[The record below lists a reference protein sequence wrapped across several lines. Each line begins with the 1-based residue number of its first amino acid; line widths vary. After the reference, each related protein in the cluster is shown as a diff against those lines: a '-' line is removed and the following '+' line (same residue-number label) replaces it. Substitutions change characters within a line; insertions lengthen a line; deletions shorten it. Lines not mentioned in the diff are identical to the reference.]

1 MNVEVRGGWIDTL
14 VTFYQLTMSKL
25 QILSVFLTER
35 LTLAAQEIFK
45 SVEDMFSEYN
55 EEICRSR
62 QEIELL
68 KRRLQQAGVQMDSE
82 TQSCSSETQGKK
94 YIQTFSEEWRSE
106 HDFKDTEMHMKLEVY
121 TQQEENEE
129 QMPVCS
135 ESASL
140 SPCMDNYHDQ
150 TPSKDTEPQMMDS
163 SENNF
168 PFNQGP
174 RIKTEL
180 ESNSET
186 STTCQVQQHI
196 TKHGLNDS
204 GASDSS
210 SDANKITF
218 SHIGSPRH
226 ETQTFNL
233 PVRNQEM
240 LTQHRMELAQ
250 IRERLTDEEQKKAAS
265 KARSLKHK
273 QKVYGNPELREAY
286 RKKER
291 ERKLQSQQERNERNK
306 SENEEFQRVKQV
318 RHIEEVAHD
327 KEQQQTQSK
336 TNLADICLEE
346 VQHEEELSESY
357 PTHHDIHRNP
367 HGTGE
372 YLCVVCPRRF
382 STPGLLK
389 IHLRVHSGEKPY
401 HCNFCGKN
409 FRQSSHL
416 NTHVRIHTG
425 ERPHIC
431 QNCGKTFIDSSARN
445 RHFKKCVLIS
455 LQGQ

>member
-1 MNVEVRGGWIDTL
+1 
-14 VTFYQLTMSKL
+14 MSKL

-45 SVEDMFSEYN
+45 AVEDIFSEYN

-68 KRRLQQAGVQMDSE
+68 KRRLQQAGVQLDSE
-82 TQSCSSETQGKK
+82 TQPCSSETQGQK
-94 YIQTFSEEWRSE
+94 YTQTFSEKWTSD
-106 HDFKDTEMHMKLEVY
+106 HDLKDTEMHMKLEVY
-121 TQQEENEE
+121 TQPEENEE
-129 QMPVCS
+129 DMPVCG

-140 SPCMDNYHDQ
+140 SPCMDIYHDQ
-150 TPSKDTEPQMMDS
+150 TPSKDTETQVMDS
-163 SENNF
+163 CSENNF
-168 PFNQGP
+168 PFINKAAQ
-174 RIKTEL
+174 IKNEPETNTE
-180 ESNSET
+180 T
-186 STTCQVQQHI
+186 GTTCQIQQNI
-196 TKHGLNDS
+196 TKQDLDDS
-204 GASDSS
+204 GASDAS
-210 SDANKITF
+210 SDVNKVKV
-218 SHIGSPRH
+218 SHGGFPRH

-233 PVRNQEM
+233 PLRNQEM
-240 LTQHRMELAQ
+240 LTKHRMELAQ
-250 IRERLTDEEQKKAAS
+250 IRARLADEEQKKAAA

-273 QKVYGNPELREAY
+273 QKVYRNPELREAY

-291 ERKLQSQQERNERNK
+291 ESKSQSQQERNKRNK
-306 SENEEFQRVKQV
+306 SENEEIRRVKKIK
-318 RHIEEVAHD
+318 HFEEVTLD
-327 KEQQQTQSK
+327 KEQQTQSK
-336 TNLADICLEE
+336 ANLADICLEDI
-346 VQHEEELSESY
+346 QHEEELSESY
-357 PTHHDIHRNP
+357 PTHHDVHGNP

-372 YLCVVCPRRF
+372 YLCVVCRKRF
-382 STPGLLK
+382 SSPGLLK

-455 LQGQ
+455 LQAP

>member
-1 MNVEVRGGWIDTL
+1 
-14 VTFYQLTMSKL
+14 MSKL

-45 SVEDMFSEYN
+45 AVEDIFSEYN

-68 KRRLQQAGVQMDSE
+68 KRRLQQAGVQLDSE
-82 TQSCSSETQGKK
+82 TQPCSSETQGQK
-94 YIQTFSEEWRSE
+94 YTQTFSEKWTSD
-106 HDFKDTEMHMKLEVY
+106 HDLKDTEMHMKLEVY
-121 TQQEENEE
+121 TQPEENEE
-129 QMPVCS
+129 DMPVCG

-140 SPCMDNYHDQ
+140 SPSQIKNEPE
-150 TPSKDTEPQMMDS
+150 TNTET
-163 SENNF
+163 
-168 PFNQGP
+168 G
-174 RIKTEL
+174 
-180 ESNSET
+180 
-186 STTCQVQQHI
+186 TTCQIQQNI
-196 TKHGLNDS
+196 TKQDLDDS
-204 GASDSS
+204 GASDAS
-210 SDANKITF
+210 SDVNKVKV
-218 SHIGSPRH
+218 SHGGFPRH

-233 PVRNQEM
+233 PLRNQEM
-240 LTQHRMELAQ
+240 LTKHRMELAQ
-250 IRERLTDEEQKKAAS
+250 IRARLADEEQKKAAA

-273 QKVYGNPELREAY
+273 QKVYRNPELREAY

-291 ERKLQSQQERNERNK
+291 ESKSQSQQERNKRNK
-306 SENEEFQRVKQV
+306 SENEEIRRVKKIK
-318 RHIEEVAHD
+318 HFEEVTLD
-327 KEQQQTQSK
+327 KEQQTQSK
-336 TNLADICLEE
+336 ANLADICLEDI
-346 VQHEEELSESY
+346 QHEEELSESY
-357 PTHHDIHRNP
+357 PTHHDVHGNP

-372 YLCVVCPRRF
+372 YLCVVCRKRF
-382 STPGLLK
+382 SSPGLLK

-455 LQGQ
+455 LQAP

>member
-1 MNVEVRGGWIDTL
+1 
-14 VTFYQLTMSKL
+14 MSKL

-45 SVEDMFSEYN
+45 GVEDIFSEYN

-82 TQSCSSETQGKK
+82 TQPCSSETQGKK
-94 YIQTFSEEWRSE
+94 YTQTFSEEWRSE

-121 TQQEENEE
+121 TQQEEKEE

-140 SPCMDNYHDQ
+140 SLCLDNHHDQ
-150 TPSKDTEPQMMDS
+150 TPSKDTETQMMDS
-163 SENNF
+163 SENNC
-168 PFNQGP
+168 PFINKAPQ
-174 RIKTEL
+174 IKTEL

-186 STTCQVQQHI
+186 ITTCQVQQHI
-196 TKHGLNDS
+196 TKHGSSDS
-204 GASDSS
+204 GA

-218 SHIGSPRH
+218 SHIGSPRQ
-226 ETQTFNL
+226 ETQTFH
-233 PVRNQEM
+233 PPFRNQEM
-240 LTQHRMELAQ
+240 LTHHRMELAQ
-250 IRERLTDEEQKKAAS
+250 IRER
-265 KARSLKHK
+265 
-273 QKVYGNPELREAY
+273 
-286 RKKER
+286 
-291 ERKLQSQQERNERNK
+291 KLQSKQERKRRNK
-306 SENEEFQRVKQV
+306 SEKEEIQRVKKV
-318 RHIEEVAHD
+318 RQIEEVAHD
-327 KEQQQTQSK
+327 KEQLQTLESK
-336 TNLADICLEE
+336 TNLADICLED
-346 VQHEEELSESY
+346 VQPEEELSESY
-357 PTHHDIHRNP
+357 PTHRDIHGDPR
-367 HGTGE
+367 GTGE
-372 YLCVVCPRRF
+372 YLCVMCNRRF
-382 STPGLLK
+382 GSHGRLK

-425 ERPHIC
+425 EKPHIC
-431 QNCGKTFIDSSARN
+431 QTCGKTFIDSSARN

-455 LQGQ
+455 LQAK

>member
-1 MNVEVRGGWIDTL
+1 
-14 VTFYQLTMSKL
+14 MSKL

-45 SVEDMFSEYN
+45 GVEDIFSEYN

-82 TQSCSSETQGKK
+82 TQPCSSETQGKK
-94 YIQTFSEEWRSE
+94 YTQTFSEEWRSE

-121 TQQEENEE
+121 TQQEEKEE

-140 SPCMDNYHDQ
+140 SLCLDNHHDQ
-150 TPSKDTEPQMMDS
+150 TPSKDTETQMMDS
-163 SENNF
+163 SENNC
-168 PFNQGP
+168 PFINKAPQ
-174 RIKTEL
+174 IKTEL

-186 STTCQVQQHI
+186 ITTCQVQQHI
-196 TKHGLNDS
+196 TKHGSSDS
-204 GASDSS
+204 GA

-218 SHIGSPRH
+218 SHIGSPRQ
-226 ETQTFNL
+226 ETQTFH
-233 PVRNQEM
+233 PPFRNQEM
-240 LTQHRMELAQ
+240 LTHHRMELAQ
-250 IRERLTDEEQKKAAS
+250 IRERLADEERKKTAAQ
-265 KARSLKHK
+265 ARSLKHK
-273 QKVYGNPELREAY
+273 QKVYGSPELREAY

-291 ERKLQSQQERNERNK
+291 ERKLQSKQERKRRNK
-306 SENEEFQRVKQV
+306 SEKEEIQRVKKV
-318 RHIEEVAHD
+318 RQIEEVAHD
-327 KEQQQTQSK
+327 KEQLQTLESK
-336 TNLADICLEE
+336 TNLADICLED
-346 VQHEEELSESY
+346 VQPEEELSESY
-357 PTHHDIHRNP
+357 PTHRDIHGDPR
-367 HGTGE
+367 GTGE
-372 YLCVVCPRRF
+372 YLCVMCNRRF
-382 STPGLLK
+382 GSHGRLK

-425 ERPHIC
+425 EKPHIC
-431 QNCGKTFIDSSARN
+431 QTCGKTFIDSSARN

-455 LQGQ
+455 LQAK